1 METSV
6 PQDLTALPDEELA
19 STLEAL
25 IAEFDRLHDEGS
37 TDIVLMTEIAEA
49 VETVQGE
56 IATREEAAALAA
68 EQVALLAE
76 RIRAATTAAPA
87 EEETPATEEE
97 PVAAAEPITEEPVA
111 VAAAQE
117 ESVAVTTAPPVAV
130 TAAAPTAPR
139 RPSAR
144 GVRSYAPPPAVPAA
158 SPELTIIAAAD
169 VPGVATGQRIDKMT
183 VVRAMH
189 DKARALRDRLPRV
202 PIARFEIP
210 YAEDRKVGAE
220 VAHNLDVIE
229 RVRHQG
235 NLVAAGGWCAPSNNI
250 YSLFGV
256 DAADGLIDLP
266 TIQVTRGGVN
276 VPDFLGINDASGALW
291 TWTEADDIA
300 AHDPENP
307 EGSKPC
313 LRIPCPSFTDYRLV
327 AEGLCVTNGNLTDRS
342 FPELTVR
349 FLDLTMN
356 AHLHRMSG
364 AIISDISGSA
374 TGVTIGAYP
383 TSAVGSILNAIDLQ
397 VEDYRSQYRMGVGTI
412 LEAIFPLWTRALLR
426 ADFAMREGADI
437 TNVTD
442 AQVDAH
448 FATRKIRPQF
458 VHDYQPLFGVGPRTT
473 WPTAMDFLLYP
484 AGGYVRGDGGVIDL
498 GIVRD
503 SVLNATN
510 DYTAAWTEQ
519 LYLVAQLGPAAREVT
534 VNFAVDGVTGCCEI
548 PPAE

>member
-1 METSV
+1 METIV
-6 PQDLTALPDEELA
+6 PQDLTAVTDEELA
-19 STLEAL
+19 ATLESL
-25 IAEFDRLHDEGS
+25 IVEFDRLHDEGS

-49 VETVQGE
+49 VETVQAQ
-56 IATREEAAALAA
+56 IATRVEEAAAAA

-76 RIRAATTAAPA
+76 RIRAATQPA
-87 EEETPATEEE
+87 EEEMPVVEE
-97 PVAAAEPITEEPVA
+97 PVVEEPVVEEPVA
-111 VAAAQE
+111 VAAVQE
-117 ESVAVTTAPPVAV
+117 EVVSTPAPVPAAV
-130 TAAAPTAPR
+130 TAAAPTPPR

-144 GVRSYAPPPAVPAA
+144 GVRSYAPTPTVPAA
-158 SPELTIIAAAD
+158 SPEITIIAAAD

-202 PIARFEIP
+202 PIARLEIP
-210 YAEDRKVGAE
+210 YSEDRKVGAE

-229 RVRHQG
+229 RVRRQE

-250 YSLFGV
+250 YTLFGV
-256 DAADGLIDLP
+256 DAGDGLIDLP

-276 VPDFLGINDASGALW
+276 VPDFLGISDASGALW
-291 TWTEADDIA
+291 TWTEANDIA

-313 LRIPCPSFTDYRLV
+313 LRIPCPAFTDYRLI

-349 FLDLTMN
+349 FLDLVMN

-364 AIISDISGSA
+364 AIISDISASA
-374 TGVTIGAYP
+374 TNVTMGAYA
-383 TSAVGSILNAIDLQ
+383 TSAVGRLLNAIDLQ
-397 VEDYRSQYRMGVGTI
+397 VEDYRSQYRMGVNTI

-426 ADFAMREGADI
+426 ADFAMRQGADV

-442 AQVDAH
+442 ADVDAH

-458 VHDYQPLFGVGPRTT
+458 VHDYQPLFGVGPRTA
-473 WPTAMDFLLYP
+473 WPTTIDFMIYP

-519 LYLVAQLGPAAREVT
+519 LYLVAQLGPNAREVT
-534 VNFAVDGVTGCCEI
+534 VTYTVTGKTGGDGV
-548 PPAE
+548 